1 MEDFE
6 KNNFHNNDA
15 ANAPTDTTMPNNDSV
30 SGDIPIA
37 DEPQQTEPIAAQ
49 PSEPQPARVDEPR
62 TAEPA
67 VEPQQNATNEQQNT
81 QNGFTNG
88 FPPFERPQ
96 QPQQPNAAQQTQQPV
111 DNNTRSFTPPTY
123 RPTQPPYNHPQYNQ
137 YGGTQYGGAQNP
149 QYAPQPGVNGA
160 QNPFS
165 QPPKQRNSKTGL
177 KVFCVILAVAVLLS
191 VGVGVGYIAGGNRDL
206 RNDNSQNNF
215 GTPGGTVVIEQ
226 GTVPT
231 KDGVEKD
238 ADGKYTAEGVAE
250 IVSDSVVNIIVYN
263 DSGSG
268 SAIASGV
275 IMNDDGYILSNDHI
289 YSDIA
294 NAKFAI
300 TLNNGKCYEATYVAG
315 DSRSDL
321 CVLKMKD
328 AKDLTPAVF
337 ADSSQLKTGDD
348 VVAIGSPYGLT
359 GTVTKGI
366 VSAPSRRISFSS
378 TVNGN
383 KANYS
388 MRVIQT
394 DTPLNSG
401 NSGGALVN
409 MYGQVVG
416 ISSSKIVLSG
426 YEGLCF
432 AIPANDAIKTAKSLI
447 EHKKVVGRA
456 RLGITYT
463 EITAAKALVNKLPT
477 GLMIQSVD
485 IDSDLYNSGLKQGD
499 IITELNGTT
508 ITAAEVA
515 LDIIDDSTAGD
526 SMSLKVYVA
535 STGKYKTLTAKM
547 LEDKSVSSYTT
558 QEQQTTTSSFPIW

>member
-62 TAEPA
+62 TAEPV

-88 FPPFERPQ
+88 FPPFERQ
-96 QPQQPNAAQQTQQPV
+96 QPQQPNAAQQPQQPV

-526 SMSLKVYVA
+526 SMSLQVYVA

>member
-6 KNNFHNNDA
+6 KNNFHNDDEA
-15 ANAPTDTTMPNNDSV
+15 ANVPTDTTMPNNDSAN
-30 SGDIPIA
+30 GDMPIA
-37 DEPQQTEPIAAQ
+37 DEPVGDVQPTEPQTARAD
-49 PSEPQPARVDEPR
+49 EPQPTEPS
-62 TAEPA
+62 
-67 VEPQQNATNEQQNT
+67 VTNEQPNA

-88 FPPFERPQ
+88 FPPLDRPQ
-96 QPQQPNAAQQTQQPV
+96 QPQQPNAAQPQNPHPQQPV

-123 RPTQPPYNHPQYNQ
+123 RPTQPTYNQ
-137 YGGTQYGGAQNP
+137 YGGAQYGAQNP
-149 QYAPQPGVNGA
+149 QYAPQSNGMNGA
-160 QNPFS
+160 NGVQNPFA
-165 QPPKQRNSKTGL
+165 QPPKQRNSKAGL

-206 RNDNSQNNF
+206 RNDNSQNDF
-215 GTPGGTVVIEQ
+215 GAQGGTVVIEQ

-231 KDGVEKD
+231 KDGVEKG

-289 YSDIA
+289 YSETP
-294 NAKFAI
+294 NPKFAI

-447 EHKKVVGRA
+447 ENKKVVGRA

-499 IITELNGTT
+499 IITEINGTT
-508 ITAAEVA
+508 ITAADVA

-526 SMSLKVYVA
+526 SMTLKVYVA
-535 STGKYKTLTAKM
+535 SSGKYKTLTAKM

>member
-6 KNNFHNNDA
+6 KNNFHNDDA

-62 TAEPA
+62 TAEPV

-88 FPPFERPQ
+88 FPPFERQ
-96 QPQQPNAAQQTQQPV
+96 QPQQPNAAQQPQQPV

-137 YGGTQYGGAQNP
+137 YGGTQYCGAQNP

-447 EHKKVVGRA
+447 ENKKVVGRA

>member
-6 KNNFHNNDA
+6 KNKIQNDET
-15 ANAPTDTTMPNNDSV
+15 ANAPTDTTAPQTESV
-30 SGDIPIA
+30 TPDRTNA
-37 DEPQQTEPIAAQ
+37 DEPQPVKAEK
-49 PSEPQPARVDEPR
+49 PQ

-67 VEPQQNATNEQQNT
+67 DTHQNQQSTNE

-88 FPPFERPQ
+88 FPPLERQ
-96 QPQQPNAAQQTQQPV
+96 HNTAQPNVEQTA

-123 RPTQPPYNHPQYNQ
+123 QPTQPQYNR
-137 YGGTQYGGAQNP
+137 YGGTYGAQNQ
-149 QYAPQPGVNGA
+149 QYTAYGTGVNTTSGMSGTNGA

-206 RNDNSQNNF
+206 RNDKSQNTF
-215 GTPGGTVVIEQ
+215 GAPGGTVVIEQ

-231 KDGVEKD
+231 KDGVEKG

-263 DSGSG
+263 DSGNS

-275 IMNDDGYILSNDHI
+275 IMNDEGYILSNDHI
-289 YSDIA
+289 YSDTP

-300 TLNNGKCYEATYVAG
+300 TLNNGKCYEADYVAG

-337 ADSSQLKTGDD
+337 ADSKQLKTGDD

-383 KANYS
+383 TSKYS

-447 EHKKVVGRA
+447 ENKKVVGRA

-463 EITAAKALVNKLPT
+463 EISAAKALVNKLPT

-499 IITELNGTT
+499 IITEINGTT
-508 ITAAEVA
+508 ITTADIA
-515 LDIIDDSTAGD
+515 LDIIDDSSAGD
-526 SMSLKVYVA
+526 SMTLKVYVA
-535 STGKYKTLTAKM
+535 STGKYKKLTAKM
-547 LEDKSVSSYTT
+547 LEDKSVSSYST
-558 QEQQTTTSSFPIW
+558 QEQQTTTSSLPIW

>member
-6 KNNFHNNDA
+6 KNNFHNDDA
-15 ANAPTDTTMPNNDSV
+15 ANAPTDTITPNNDSV

-96 QPQQPNAAQQTQQPV
+96 QPQQPNAARQTQQPV

-250 IVSDSVVNIIVYN
+250 IVPDSVVNIIVYN

-535 STGKYKTLTAKM
+535 STGNYKTLTAKM

>member
-1 MEDFE
+1 MTVKEIRPMEDFE
-6 KNNFHNNDA
+6 KNNINNDSDGK
-15 ANAPTDTTMPNNDSV
+15 APTDITQPQDNTRN
-30 SGDIPIA
+30 IAA
-37 DEPQQTEPIAAQ
+37 DEPIGGAQ
-49 PSEPQPARVDEPR
+49 PSAPSAPLQNEPQAND
-62 TAEPA
+62 TADS
-67 VEPQQNATNEQQNT
+67 QS
-81 QNGFTNG
+81 GFTNG
-88 FPPFERPQ
+88 FPPFE
-96 QPQQPNAAQQTQQPV
+96 PQQPNVQPNNAQPTSPSA
-111 DNNTRSFTPPTY
+111 NNDTRSFTPPTY
-123 RPTQPPYNHPQYNQ
+123 RPTPPPTYNQ
-137 YGGTQYGGAQNP
+137 FGGAQNT
-149 QYAPQPGVNGA
+149 QYTAQTNGANAVNGA
-160 QNPFS
+160 QNAFS
-165 QPPKQRNSKTGL
+165 QPPRQKNSKTGL
-177 KVFCVILAVAVLLS
+177 KVFCAILAVAVLLS

-215 GTPGGTVVIEQ
+215 GTSGGTVVIEQ

-238 ADGKYTAEGVAE
+238 ADGKYTAEGVAQ
-250 IVSDSVVNIIVYN
+250 IVSDSVVNITVYN
-263 DSGSG
+263 DSSTG

-275 IMNDDGYILSNDHI
+275 IIDKEGYILSNDHI
-289 YSDIA
+289 YSDIPK
-294 NAKFAI
+294 AKFAI
-300 TLNNGKCYEATYVAG
+300 TLNNGKCYEAEYVAG

-321 CVLKMKD
+321 CVLKMKG

-337 ADSSQLKTGDD
+337 ADSKQLKTGDD

-366 VSAPSRRISFSS
+366 VSAPSRRISFSN
-378 TVNGN
+378 TVNGV

-394 DTPLNSG
+394 DTAINSG

-447 EHKKVVGRA
+447 ENKKVVGRA
-456 RLGITYT
+456 RLGITYS
-463 EITAAKALVNKLPT
+463 EVSAAKALVNKLPS

-485 IDSDLYNSGLKQGD
+485 IDSDLYNSGIKQGD
-499 IITELNGTT
+499 IITEINGTA
-508 ITAAEVA
+508 ITSADVA
-515 LDIIDDSTAGD
+515 LDIIDDSAAGD
-526 SMSLKVYVA
+526 NMTLKVYIA
-535 STGKYKTLTAKM
+535 STGKYNTVSAKM

>member
-6 KNNFHNNDA
+6 KNNINNDSA
-15 ANAPTDTTMPNNDSV
+15 DKAPIDTTMPQ
-30 SGDIPIA
+30 GDAHWQAA
-37 DEPQQTEPIAAQ
+37 DEAASGAQHATPTEPMQNERQTAAN
-49 PSEPQPARVDEPR
+49 D
-62 TAEPA
+62 TA
-67 VEPQQNATNEQQNT
+67 NS

-88 FPPFERPQ
+88 FPPFEQPNVQPQNAQ
-96 QPQQPNAAQQTQQPV
+96 QPT
-111 DNNTRSFTPPTY
+111 DNDTRSFTPPTY
-123 RPTQPPYNHPQYNQ
+123 RPTPPPTYNHFSGVQN
-137 YGGTQYGGAQNP
+137 TQYTAQTNGVNGANS
-149 QYAPQPGVNGA
+149 VNGA

-177 KVFCVILAVAVLLS
+177 KVFSVILAVAVLLS

-215 GTPGGTVVIEQ
+215 GTSGGTVVIEQ

-231 KDGVEKD
+231 KDGVEKG
-238 ADGKYTAEGVAE
+238 ADGKYTAEGVAQ
-250 IVSDSVVNIIVYN
+250 IVSDSVVNINVYN
-263 DSGSG
+263 DSGTG
-268 SAIASGV
+268 TVIASGV
-275 IMNDDGYILSNDHI
+275 IIDKEGYILSNDHI
-289 YSDIA
+289 YSEIPK
-294 NAKFAI
+294 AKFAI
-300 TLNNGKCYEATYVAG
+300 TLNNGKCYEAEYVAG

-328 AKDLTPAVF
+328 AKDLKPAVF
-337 ADSSQLKTGDD
+337 ADSTQLKTGDD

-366 VSAPSRRISFSS
+366 VSAPSRRISFSN
-378 TVNGN
+378 TVNGV

-394 DTPLNSG
+394 DTAINSG

-432 AIPANDAIKTAKSLI
+432 AISANDAIKTAKSLI
-447 EHKKVVGRA
+447 ENKKVVGRA
-456 RLGITYT
+456 RLGITYS
-463 EITAAKALVNKLPT
+463 EITAAKALVNKLPS

-485 IDSDLYNSGLKQGD
+485 IDSDLYNSGLKKGD
-499 IITELNGTT
+499 IITEINGTT
-508 ITAAEVA
+508 ITSADVA
-515 LDIIDDSTAGD
+515 LDIIDDSAAGD
-526 SMSLKVYVA
+526 NMTLKVYVA
-535 STGKYKTLTAKM
+535 STGKYKTVSAKM

>member
-6 KNNFHNNDA
+6 KNNFHNDDA

-62 TAEPA
+62 TAEPV

-88 FPPFERPQ
+88 FPPFERQ
-96 QPQQPNAAQQTQQPV
+96 QPQQPNAAQQPQQPV